1 MRRIIVNN
9 KSGREMSRA
18 TRVRARGTTTARAK
32 KIAKLGRVGMFEFS
46 FTLIKDKK
54 HPGDTSRVIKETL
67 IKTDS
72 YDDAVLY
79 AHHNTPAG
87 HQGLIDGLTVVVK

>member
-1 MRRIIVNN
+1 MKRIVIKNT
-9 KSGREMSRA
+9 GRETSRA
-18 TRVRARGTTTARAK
+18 TRVRARGTNTARAK

-54 HPGDTSRVIKETL
+54 HPGGTSRVMKEIL

-79 AHHNTPAG
+79 AHHNTPTG
-87 HQGLIDGLTVVVK
+87 HQGLIDGLAVVVK